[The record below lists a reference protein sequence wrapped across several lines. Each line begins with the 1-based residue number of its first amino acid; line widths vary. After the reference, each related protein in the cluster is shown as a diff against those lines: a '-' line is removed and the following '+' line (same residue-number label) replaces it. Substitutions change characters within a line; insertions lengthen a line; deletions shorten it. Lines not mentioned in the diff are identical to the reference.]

1 MEEKDV
7 ANVLDEEV
15 EEVEPNVI
23 GDNAILDD
31 DVDEDMLENEI
42 DNDVDMVICF
52 NTFYELDDT
61 DVELDEELQD

>member
-31 DVDEDMLENEI
+31 DVDEDMLENDI
-42 DNDVDMVICF
+42 DDVVDMVNPF
-52 NTFYELDDT
+52 NTFEPNDI
-61 DVELDEELQD
+61 DVEFDEE